1 VTAAMPSGTG
11 LDKLIEKYPNRF
23 WDVAIAEQHAVTSMA
38 AMAKE
43 GFKPFIAIYSTFLQR
58 AYDQVIHDC
67 AIMNLNVVFAMDR
80 AGIVGEDGETHQGVF
95 DLSFLAPLPNF
106 TLLAPRDEQMMQNIM
121 EYAYLHQGPI
131 AFRYPRGSFIL
142 DKEFNPC
149 EIKLGKA
156 QWLVKNNSEI
166 AFLGYGQGV
175 AKAWQVLRALQEMN
189 NNANLIDLIFAKP
202 LDEELLCE
210 LAKKSK

>member
-1 VTAAMPSGTG
+1 MERVLKSDTKNLLLKFFSKNLLDLASKYENIVGVTAAMPSGTG

-131 AFRYPRGSFIL
+131 ALRYPRGSLFW
-142 DKEFNPC
+142 
-149 EIKLGKA
+149 IK
-156 QWLVKNNSEI
+156 
-166 AFLGYGQGV
+166 
-175 AKAWQVLRALQEMN
+175 
-189 NNANLIDLIFAKP
+189 NLILVR
-202 LDEELLCE
+202 
-210 LAKKSK
+210 